1 MGGTILYPLDL
12 DAVRRSGVHR
22 GSYWRRRCSDR
33 WRRSR
38 PVRDQRGSHDRSGRH
53 TAARVVAPATNPH
66 HEIPARPPC
75 RSSMKMAKTACVIMA
90 RDAENGIE
98 DGNKGRHTFCSSLF
112 L

>member
-12 DAVRRSGVHR
+12 DAVRRSGVRR
-22 GSYWRRRCSDR
+22 GSSWRRRCSNR
-33 WRRSR
+33 WRSKR
-38 PVRDQRGSHDRSGRH
+38 VRDRRGSHDRSGSH
-53 TAARVVAPATNPH
+53 TAATVVAPATNPH
-66 HEIPARPPC
+66 HGIPARPPR
-75 RSSMKMAKTACVIMA
+75 RSLTKMAKTACVIMA